1 MRFITFDFETATS
14 ALSSACELGI
24 SVYEDGQIL
33 RTQSWLIRPPNN
45 AYLPFNIKVHGISP
59 SETAHAPD
67 FAEVWEEVMPIVH
80 QQTLFAHNASFDVSV
95 LRACLQ
101 QYQLATPTFSYAC
114 SVRVCRQI
122 WPELDAYNL
131 KFLCNRFQIPLKHH
145 RAGND
150 AEATAKLLHL
160 AFEKGKIQHF
170 DTLKNQY
177 RVGFG
182 KVYPGGFEP
191 AHSPKT
197 TGHQLPSKPNAKA
210 QFDPHH
216 PFFGK
221 EFVFSG
227 QFQAFNK
234 TDAAQ
239 AIWNLG
245 GTVVPQI
252 RPETHYMVEGMNKKS
267 WLGKK
272 ERLADHFT
280 AKGTP
285 LVRLNEKDFLHLL
298 GPIMKEKLGK

>member
-1 MRFITFDFETATS
+1 MRFITIDFETATS
-14 ALSSACELGI
+14 ALSSACELGL
-24 SVYEDGQIL
+24 SVYEDGQITQ
-33 RTQSWLIRPPNN
+33 TQSWLIRPPEN

-59 SETAHAPD
+59 SDTAYAPD

-95 LRACLQ
+95 LRACIQ
-101 QYQLATPTFSYAC
+101 HYRQPTPQFTYAC

-122 WPELDAYNL
+122 WPDLDAYNL

-150 AEATAKLLHL
+150 AEATARLLHL
-160 AFEKGKIQHF
+160 AFEKEKIQNF
-170 DTLKNQY
+170 ETLKNQY

-197 TGHQLPSKPNAKA
+197 TGHQMPSKPNAEA
-210 QFDPHH
+210 NFLPTH
-216 PFFGK
+216 PFYGK
-221 EFVFSG
+221 EVVFSG

-234 TDAAQ
+234 TAAAQ
-239 AIWNLG
+239 MIWNLG
-245 GTVVPQI
+245 GKVVPQVG
-252 RPETHYMVEGMNKKS
+252 PFTHYMIEGMNKKA

-272 ERLADHFT
+272 ERLADRFS
-280 AKGTP
+280 AQGTP
-285 LVRLNEKDFLHLL
+285 LVRLTEEDFLVLL
-298 GPIMKEKLGK
+298 GKVQAEKLSK